1 MPQPQAAVAAPA
13 PGERTQIMGVLNVT
27 PDSFSDGGRWY
38 NHADAVDHGF
48 SLLAGGADII
58 DVGGESTR
66 PGAARVSEEEE
77 LGRVVP
83 VVRELARDGAVISVD
98 TMRETVA
105 RAALDAGAAIVND
118 VSAGQSEPGM
128 LALAAEAGVPI
139 ILMHWRGHLGDTSV
153 KPHYADTVAE
163 VAGELEDRVR
173 AALAQGVSREQIVL
187 DPGLGFSKNARHN
200 WDLVSRLDVFAGM
213 GMPLLVAASRKRFLS
228 ALVAPDPSETA
239 ALEDRDSATAALTV
253 LAAQAGAWAVRV
265 HEPRS
270 SRIAADAVHQ
280 AQLAYARTAA
290 SARVREAGTR
300 LAGSEAGTV
309 PEAEPGPAPRGSA
322 AERGPGAQPG
332 DEAR

>member
-1 MPQPQAAVAAPA
+1 MPQQRSSLEAPA
-13 PGERTQIMGVLNVT
+13 AGERTQIMGVLNVT

-38 NHADAVDHGF
+38 SHADAVDHGF
-48 SLLAGGADII
+48 SLLDGGADII

-66 PGAARVSEEEE
+66 PGASRVAEDEE
-77 LGRVVP
+77 LRRVVP

-105 RAALDAGAAIVND
+105 RAALEAGAAIVND

-128 LALAAEAGVPI
+128 LGLAAETGAPI

-153 KPHYADTVAE
+153 RPHYEDTVAE
-163 VAGELEDRVR
+163 VVSELEERIEVACAAGVR
-173 AALAQGVSREQIVL
+173 RGDIIL
-187 DPGLGFSKNARHN
+187 DPGLGFSKNAQHN

-228 ALVAPDPSETA
+228 ALAAPEGA
-239 ALEDRDSATAALTV
+239 AAEASLSDRDSATAALTV

-270 SRIAADAVHQ
+270 SRIAAEAVRE
-280 AQLAYARTAA
+280 AALARTRTAG
-290 SARVREAGTR
+290 SARVRAG
-300 LAGSEAGTV
+300 GGEDG
-309 PEAEPGPAPRGSA
+309 
-322 AERGPGAQPG
+322 
-332 DEAR
+332 